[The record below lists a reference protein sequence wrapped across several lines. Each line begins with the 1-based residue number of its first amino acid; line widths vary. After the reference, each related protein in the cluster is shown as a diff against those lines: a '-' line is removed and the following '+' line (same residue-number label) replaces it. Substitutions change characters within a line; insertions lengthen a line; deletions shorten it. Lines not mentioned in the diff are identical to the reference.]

1 LAFAPGEAFQ
11 FDWSEDYV
19 VLGGNPKPIRAVMI
33 TCGRNA
39 MSVDATIAT
48 MKSLKLHGM
57 AQSIAELSE
66 QASPAYSKAEPILQQ
81 LLKAEVA
88 EREVRSI
95 QYQMKVARFPAYRDL
110 TGFDFTQSEVNETLM
125 ASLHH
130 CEFMEE
136 AQNVVFV
143 GGPGTG
149 KTHLATAIAV
159 QATPLNQIILAAS
172 WHTLGTIYCAKQ
184 VYCPSQ
190 SLGSN
195 GIYEERKVQ

>member
-1 LAFAPGEAFQ
+1 
-11 FDWSEDYV
+11 
-19 VLGGNPKPIRAVMI
+19 
-33 TCGRNA
+33 

-48 MKSLKLHGM
+48 MKLLKLHGM

-110 TGFDFTQSEVNETLM
+110 TGFDFTQSEVNEELIT
-125 ASLHH
+125 ALHH

-136 AQNVVFV
+136 AQNIV
-143 GGPGTG
+143 
-149 KTHLATAIAV
+149 
-159 QATPLNQIILAAS
+159 
-172 WHTLGTIYCAKQ
+172 
-184 VYCPSQ
+184 
-190 SLGSN
+190 
-195 GIYEERKVQ
+195 